1 MYPAGGGKGE
11 RKIAQGEDPGVQE
24 SAQRAT
30 QSAAAAAAAD
40 PVSSQCTGQ
49 MEETNSGGTEMVGLP
64 FRGQR
69 QHNKMV
75 ADRPRREGKVTG
87 GRQHRED
94 KVAADRLRTEGKAAS
109 GRSRE
114 GSTTASQRQQK
125 KNRLRGGRS
134 IFAVHRGREMAG
146 DRKSE
151 DSEDSES
158 GSRNGGA
165 AEETAAIDVIDWND
179 EELWLSA
186 LAEAGISWS
195 GSVEEFCESDIGGAR
210 IEWEKGVDGL
220 RSRIRDMVADMEIR
234 EPVVRTAAAFR
245 DAFEQMSWRG
255 KESRF
260 AAFVQEAMEGLG
272 GVRECSSSEELA
284 QVEEEMAELEEKLL
298 ALRVKQQELAE
309 AQKYDSVVT
318 VSGLAANVTSDMLRA
333 TFAQV
338 GVVVE
343 VHVQYDG
350 ETGHSLGWG
359 TVSFERPEDAVEA
372 MGFDG
377 VALVGVAMVVET
389 GDGREWDESLEGE
402 PEPAE
407 GALDQD
413 DQ

>member
-1 MYPAGGGKGE
+1 
-11 RKIAQGEDPGVQE
+11 
-24 SAQRAT
+24 
-30 QSAAAAAAAD
+30 
-40 PVSSQCTGQ
+40 
-49 MEETNSGGTEMVGLP
+49 
-64 FRGQR
+64 
-69 QHNKMV
+69 
-75 ADRPRREGKVTG
+75 
-87 GRQHRED
+87 
-94 KVAADRLRTEGKAAS
+94 
-109 GRSRE
+109 
-114 GSTTASQRQQK
+114 
-125 KNRLRGGRS
+125 
-134 IFAVHRGREMAG
+134 
-146 DRKSE
+146 
-151 DSEDSES
+151 
-158 GSRNGGA
+158 
-165 AEETAAIDVIDWND
+165 
-179 EELWLSA
+179 
-186 LAEAGISWS
+186 
-195 GSVEEFCESDIGGAR
+195 
-210 IEWEKGVDGL
+210 
-220 RSRIRDMVADMEIR
+220 MVADMEIR